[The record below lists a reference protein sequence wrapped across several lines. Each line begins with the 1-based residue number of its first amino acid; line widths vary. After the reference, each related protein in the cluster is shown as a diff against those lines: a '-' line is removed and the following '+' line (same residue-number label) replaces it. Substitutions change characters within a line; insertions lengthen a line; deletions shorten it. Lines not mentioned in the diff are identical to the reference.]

1 MRVYMECW
9 LLCSLL
15 RRELR
20 PVGPVRLR
28 SFESDLA
35 NLLLGWWCRNP
46 ETQETVRRFPALVEY
61 VETIHEMYFSDYEG
75 WTGEGEKEN

>member
-20 PVGPVRLR
+20 PVGLVRLL
-28 SFESDLA
+28 SFGFDLA
-35 NLLLGWWCRNP
+35 DLLLGWWCRNP
-46 ETQETVRRFPALVEY
+46 EMQETVRRFPALVEY
-61 VETIHEMYFSDYEG
+61 VETIHEIYFSDYRS
-75 WTGEGEKEN
+75 WTGEGEKEK